1 MASVSVSLSNPCK
14 KANTASVHRQSS
26 WLLEATILP
35 EFSNC
40 VKPSLSRVDSAR
52 SGKTLANGDATEL
65 LVRLHLW
72 WQREISNDFSV
83 ATSDTVGS
91 LHVKNCVLPR
101 RQSRS
106 GPIFLLPNQVQAIT
120 WNDWT
125 ISQSQMCCRHHK
137 LHIMCLYFMCFFRTA
152 TTPPRLKGERR
163 NGPDMLYE
171 LFLWK

>member
-1 MASVSVSLSNPCK
+1 MRREISFVWTE
-14 KANTASVHRQSS
+14 KANTAKVHRQSS
-26 WLLEATILP
+26 WPLEATVL
-35 EFSNC
+35 FC
-40 VKPSLSRVDSAR
+40 SLNSAIAWNPV
-52 SGKTLANGDATEL
+52 SAEPTVPGAETLANGDATEL
-65 LVRLHLW
+65 LVRLHLR
-72 WQREISNDFSV
+72 WQWEISNDFAA

-91 LHVKNCVLPR
+91 LHVKNCVLRR

-152 TTPPRLKGERR
+152 TTPQRLKGERR